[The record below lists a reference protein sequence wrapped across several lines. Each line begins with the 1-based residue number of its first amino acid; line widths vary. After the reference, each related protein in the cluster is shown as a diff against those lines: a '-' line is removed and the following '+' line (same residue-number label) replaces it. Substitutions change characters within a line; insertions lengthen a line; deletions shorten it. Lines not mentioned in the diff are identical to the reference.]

1 MNLRTL
7 IFLKIHESET
17 DSGSKTLDQDC
28 GFISEVFNKI
38 FECNFENGFLLD
50 VFLLCGLP
58 KIQNLY
64 SGFLT
69 FNIVSNVLR

>member
-1 MNLRTL
+1 MIKDLD
-7 IFLKIHESET
+7 FLKIHESET
-17 DSGSKTLDQDC
+17 DSGSKILDQNC

>member
-1 MNLRTL
+1 MIKDLD
-7 IFLKIHESET
+7 FLKIHESET
-17 DSGSKTLDQDC
+17 DSGSKILDQDC

-58 KIQNLY
+58 KIQKSLFGLLDFQY
-64 SGFLT
+64 CF
-69 FNIVSNVLR
+69 